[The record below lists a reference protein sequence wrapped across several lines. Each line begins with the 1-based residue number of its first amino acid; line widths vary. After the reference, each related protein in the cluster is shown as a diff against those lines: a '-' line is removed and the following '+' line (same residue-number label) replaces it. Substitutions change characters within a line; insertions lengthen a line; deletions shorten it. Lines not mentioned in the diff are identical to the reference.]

1 MTFAYT
7 ILRILKL
14 SKMEN
19 APEIIALL
27 QEQNDTLHQ
36 LLKFHQHQEKA
47 ALRDKILG
55 IVFHAIPYIALII
68 LGYFLYTTIKDYLDA
83 LNNNINALRDGFVSI
98 QTSIGK
104 FIPDFSSISDSLGK
118 AWQET
123 KGIFQ

>member
-1 MTFAYT
+1 
-7 ILRILKL
+7 
-14 SKMEN
+14 MEN
-19 APEIIALL
+19 SPEIIALL
-27 QEQNDTLHQ
+27 QEQNNTLHQ

-68 LGYFLYTTIKDYLDA
+68 LGYFLYTAIKGYLDA

-104 FIPDFSSISDSLGK
+104 FIPDFSGISDSLGK